1 MAGHSK
7 WAQIKHKKS
16 KVDKMKGKLFSKLAR
31 EITTAARLGGGNP
44 EFNPRLRVAIEAA
57 KEANMPSEN
66 IERAIKRG
74 TGEIPGVLYEEIEF
88 EGYGPEGVAII
99 IKTLTDNRNRTV
111 NDIRHIFSKYG
122 GNLGQTGSVS
132 WQFKPKGVIIV
143 NKDKVDEETIF
154 SIALEA
160 GAEDIKTDE
169 SSYQIITSVEDFS
182 KVKEKLKENNIPIDH
197 SELTKLPL
205 TTITITD
212 EKVAEKIL
220 KLISAFEELE
230 EVQQVYSNFDINE
243 SILEKFAAKE

>member
-7 WAQIKHKKS
+7 WAQIKHKKA
-16 KVDKMKGKLFSKLAR
+16 KVDQQRGKLFSKLAR

-44 EFNPRLRVAIEAA
+44 DFNPRLRMAIEAA

-74 TGEIPGVLYEEIEF
+74 TGELPGVVYEEIEF

-99 IKTLTDNRNRTV
+99 VKTLTDNRNRTV

-122 GNLGQTGSVS
+122 GNLGQAGSVS
-132 WQFKPKGVIIV
+132 WQFRPKGVIMV
-143 NKDKVDEETIF
+143 SKEKVDEETIF
-154 SIALEA
+154 NIALEA
-160 GAEDIKTDE
+160 GAEDIKVDE
-169 SSYQIITSVEDFS
+169 SSYQIITSLEDFS
-182 KVKEKLKENNIPIDH
+182 KVKERLKENNVPIDH
-197 SELTKLPL
+197 AELTKLPL
-205 TTITITD
+205 TTVTITD

-220 KLISAFEELE
+220 KLISAIEELE

-243 SILEKFAAKE
+243 NILEKFAAKE

>member
-7 WAQIKHKKS
+7 WAQIKHKKA
-16 KVDKMKGKLFSKLAR
+16 KVDRMRGNLFSKLAR

-44 EFNPRLRVAIEAA
+44 DFNPRLRAAIEAA

-74 TGEIPGVLYEEIEF
+74 TGELPGVVYEEIEF
-88 EGYGPEGVAII
+88 EGYGPEGVAVIV
-99 IKTLTDNRNRTV
+99 KVLTDNRNRTV

-122 GNLGQTGSVS
+122 GNLGQAGSVS
-132 WQFKPKGVIIV
+132 WQFRPKGVIMV
-143 NKDKVDEETIF
+143 SKNKVDEETIF
-154 SIALEA
+154 AVALEA

-169 SSYQIITSVEDFS
+169 TSYQIITAPEDFS

-205 TTITITD
+205 TTVTITD
-212 EKVAEKIL
+212 EKIAEKIL

-230 EVQQVYSNFDINE
+230 EVQQVYSNFDIEE
-243 SILEKFAAKE
+243 SILEKFATKE

>member
-7 WAQIKHKKS
+7 WAQIKHKKA
-16 KVDKMKGKLFSKLAR
+16 KVDKMRGNLFSKLAR

-44 EFNPRLRVAIEAA
+44 DFNPRLRAAIEAA

-74 TGEIPGVLYEEIEF
+74 TGELPGVVYEEIEF
-88 EGYGPEGVAII
+88 EGYGPEGVAVIV
-99 IKTLTDNRNRTV
+99 KVLTDNRNRTV

-122 GNLGQTGSVS
+122 GNLGQAGSVS
-132 WQFKPKGVIIV
+132 WQFRPKGVIMV
-143 NKDKVDEETIF
+143 SKDKVNEETIF
-154 SIALEA
+154 AVALEA

-169 SSYQIITSVEDFS
+169 TSYQIITAPEDFS
-182 KVKEKLKENNIPIDH
+182 RVKEKLKENNIPIDH

-205 TTITITD
+205 TTVTITD

-243 SILEKFAAKE
+243 SILEKFATKE

>member
-7 WAQIKHKKS
+7 WAQIKHKKA
-16 KVDKMKGKLFSKLAR
+16 KVDRMRGNLFSKLAR

-44 EFNPRLRVAIEAA
+44 DFNPRLRAAIEAA

-74 TGEIPGVLYEEIEF
+74 TGELPGVVYEEIEF
-88 EGYGPEGVAII
+88 EGYGPEGVAVIV
-99 IKTLTDNRNRTV
+99 KVLTDNRNRTV

-122 GNLGQTGSVS
+122 GNLGQAGSVS
-132 WQFKPKGVIIV
+132 WQFRPKGVIMV
-143 NKDKVDEETIF
+143 SKDKVNEETIF
-154 SIALEA
+154 AVALEA

-169 SSYQIITSVEDFS
+169 TSYQIITAPEDFS
-182 KVKEKLKENNIPIDH
+182 RVKEKLKENNIPIDH

-205 TTITITD
+205 TTVTITD

-243 SILEKFAAKE
+243 SILEKFATKE

>member
-7 WAQIKHKKS
+7 WAQIKHKKA
-16 KVDKMKGKLFSKLAR
+16 KVDRMRGNLFSKLAR

-44 EFNPRLRVAIEAA
+44 DFNPRLRAAIEAA

-74 TGEIPGVLYEEIEF
+74 TGELPGVVYEEIEF
-88 EGYGPEGVAII
+88 EGYGPEGVAVIV
-99 IKTLTDNRNRTV
+99 KVLTDNRNRTV

-122 GNLGQTGSVS
+122 GNLGQAGSVS
-132 WQFKPKGVIIV
+132 WQFRPKGVIMV
-143 NKDKVDEETIF
+143 SKDKVDEETIF
-154 SIALEA
+154 AIALEA

-169 SSYQIITSVEDFS
+169 TSYQIITAPEDFS

-205 TTITITD
+205 TTVTITD
-212 EKVAEKIL
+212 EKIAEKIL

-230 EVQQVYSNFDINE
+230 EVQQVYSNFDIEE
-243 SILEKFAAKE
+243 SILEKFATKE

>member
-74 TGEIPGVLYEEIEF
+74 TGEIPGVVYEEIEF

-122 GNLGQTGSVS
+122 GNLGQAGSVS

-143 NKDKVDEETIF
+143 NKEKVDEETIL
-154 SIALEA
+154 SISLEA
-160 GAEDIKTDE
+160 GVEDIKIDE
-169 SSYQIITSVEDFS
+169 SSYQIITSVENFS

>member
-7 WAQIKHKKS
+7 WAQIKHKKA
-16 KVDKMKGKLFSKLAR
+16 KVDRMRGNLFSKLAR
-31 EITTAARLGGGNP
+31 EITTSARLGGRNP
-44 EFNPRLRVAIEAA
+44 DFNSRLRAAIEAA
-57 KEANMPSEN
+57 KEANMPGEN

-74 TGEIPGVLYEEIEF
+74 TGELPGVVYEEIEF
-88 EGYGPEGVAII
+88 EGYGPEGVAVI
-99 IKTLTDNRNRTV
+99 IKVLTDNRNRTV

-122 GNLGQTGSVS
+122 GNLGQAGSVS
-132 WQFKPKGVIIV
+132 WQFRPKGVIMV

-154 SIALEA
+154 TIGLEA

-169 SSYQIITSVEDFS
+169 TSYQIITAPEDFS
-182 KVKEKLKENNIPIDH
+182 KVKEKLKQNNISIDH

-205 TTITITD
+205 TTVTITD
-212 EKVAEKIL
+212 EKVGEKIL

-243 SILEKFAAKE
+243 SVLEKFATKG

>member
-7 WAQIKHKKS
+7 WAQIKHKKA
-16 KVDKMKGKLFSKLAR
+16 KVDRMRGNLFSKLAR

-44 EFNPRLRVAIEAA
+44 DFNPRLRAAIEAA

-74 TGEIPGVLYEEIEF
+74 TGELPGVVYEEIEF
-88 EGYGPEGVAII
+88 EGYGPEGVAVIV
-99 IKTLTDNRNRTV
+99 KVLTDNRNRTV

-122 GNLGQTGSVS
+122 GNLGQAGSVS
-132 WQFKPKGVIIV
+132 WQFRPKGVIMV
-143 NKDKVDEETIF
+143 SKDKVNEETIF
-154 SIALEA
+154 AVALEA

-169 SSYQIITSVEDFS
+169 TSYQIITTPEDFS
-182 KVKEKLKENNIPIDH
+182 RVKEKLKENNIPIDH

-205 TTITITD
+205 TTVTITD

-243 SILEKFAAKE
+243 SILEKFATKE

>member
-7 WAQIKHKKS
+7 WAQIKHKKA
-16 KVDKMKGKLFSKLAR
+16 KVDKVKGKLFSKLAR

-44 EFNPRLRVAIEAA
+44 DFNPRLRMAIEAA

-74 TGEIPGVLYEEIEF
+74 TGEIPGVIYEEIEF

-99 IKTLTDNRNRTV
+99 VKTLTDNRNRTV
-111 NDIRHIFSKYG
+111 NDIRYIFSKYG
-122 GNLGQTGSVS
+122 GNLGQAGSVS

-143 NKDKVDEETIF
+143 NKEKVDEETIF

-160 GAEDIKTDE
+160 GAEDIKSDE
-169 SSYQIITSVEDFS
+169 TSYQIITSVEDFS
-182 KVKEKLKENNIPIDH
+182 KIKEKLKENNIPIDH

-205 TTITITD
+205 TTVSITD
-212 EKVAEKIL
+212 EKVAEKVL

-243 SILEKFAAKE
+243 SILEKFAARE

>member
-7 WAQIKHKKS
+7 WAQIKHKKA
-16 KVDKMKGKLFSKLAR
+16 KVDRMRGNLFSKLAR

-44 EFNPRLRVAIEAA
+44 DFNPRLRAAIEAA

-74 TGEIPGVLYEEIEF
+74 TGELPGVVYEEIEF
-88 EGYGPEGVAII
+88 EGYGPEGVAVIV
-99 IKTLTDNRNRTV
+99 KVLTDNRNRTV

-122 GNLGQTGSVS
+122 GNLGQAGSVS
-132 WQFKPKGVIIV
+132 WQFRPKGVIMV
-143 NKDKVDEETIF
+143 SKDKVDEETIF
-154 SIALEA
+154 AVALEA

-169 SSYQIITSVEDFS
+169 TSYQIITAPEDFS

-205 TTITITD
+205 TTVTITD
-212 EKVAEKIL
+212 EKIAEKIL

-230 EVQQVYSNFDINE
+230 EVQQVYSNFDIEE
-243 SILEKFAAKE
+243 SILEKFATKE